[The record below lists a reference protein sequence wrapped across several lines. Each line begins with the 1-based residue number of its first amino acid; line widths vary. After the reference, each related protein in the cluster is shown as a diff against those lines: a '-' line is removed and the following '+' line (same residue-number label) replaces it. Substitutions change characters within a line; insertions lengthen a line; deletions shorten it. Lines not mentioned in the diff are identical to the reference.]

1 MRSQPDHR
9 VDPATPEPPC
19 PDCGTDLFVG
29 RAKQAHG
36 WICHGCDR
44 VFHDSDLSV
53 GVRGGLT

>member
-29 RAKQAHG
+29 RYSD
-36 WICHGCDR
+36 WRNEEWLCHSCELAFDAR
-44 VFHDSDLSV
+44 RARL
-53 GVRGGLT
+53 